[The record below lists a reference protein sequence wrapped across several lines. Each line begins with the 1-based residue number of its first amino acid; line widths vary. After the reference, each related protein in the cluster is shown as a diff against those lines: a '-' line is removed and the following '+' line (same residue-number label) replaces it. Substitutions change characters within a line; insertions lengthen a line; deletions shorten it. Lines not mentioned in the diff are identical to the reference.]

1 MGVAIES
8 RLQRSLALARI
19 GGVVSAAH
27 RGVNV
32 VELGLVVLTPLRAVP
47 VPAHLSDHVARRAHL
62 APRLSGIGLA
72 LAHAGIAVRIARVL
86 LLLANDRVRRRLGRG
101 RGRRLGRGRGR
112 RRGRGVRRE
121 VEADRESM
129 ERCASVA
136 YPLNRFPR
144 DNSNTVGR
152 VLTFVCGA
160 PDCEEIPPL
169 FGLET

>member
-101 RGRRLGRGRGR
+101 RGRR
-112 RRGRGVRRE
+112 RGRGVRRE